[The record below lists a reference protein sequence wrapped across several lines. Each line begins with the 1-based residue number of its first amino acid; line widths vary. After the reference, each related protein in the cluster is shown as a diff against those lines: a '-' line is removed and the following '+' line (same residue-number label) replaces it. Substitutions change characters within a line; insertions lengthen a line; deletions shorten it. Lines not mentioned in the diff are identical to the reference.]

1 MHAPLVFRTGSVQ
14 AQPQPTAE
22 RVPPAL
28 GKYCRSAGCRAG
40 RRNASASAA
49 RSSGSKR
56 DIFRAPTGRPNPFR
70 DKVARRRR
78 FCPFPLVYEGTGAF
92 YPPRRRSRFA
102 RDRHPIC
109 RVAVV
114 PGSARLCSAPRA
126 GEKAIRTQHGFLLY
140 RDHPTSPGPTSCLLQ
155 GNEQHDTHTL
165 LLAYSESS
173 EGCAAW
179 RPEKAMLSC
188 RFRFPRVT
196 ATCLSCRPR
205 ISGCMHAAMWEDIW
219 PPWSRPAHAIASPSL
234 HADAVLP
241 ACPSGVRPALQRI
254 GATPAHQRGPGP
266 VACRISSGKPDS
278 VPHGR
283 YSCAADLD
291 WRRKICCLLVASSR
305 SPALQIT

>member
-14 AQPQPTAE
+14 ARAQAQPTAE

-28 GKYCRSAGCRAG
+28 GKYYRVGAG
-40 RRNASASAA
+40 RRCRRKRSAIEWEQ
-49 RSSGSKR
+49 R

-70 DKVARRRR
+70 DQVARRRR
-78 FCPFPLVYEGTGAF
+78 FCPFPLRLRRYRHFVSTSPAVPF
-92 YPPRRRSRFA
+92 CSRPPS
-102 RDRHPIC
+102 DMSPSS
-109 RVAVV
+109 
-114 PGSARLCSAPRA
+114 PARLDSALQPLLPEP
-126 GEKAIRTQHGFLLY
+126 EKKLSRTQHGFLLY
-140 RDHPTSPGPTSCLLQ
+140 REYPTSPGPTSCLLQ

-179 RPEKAMLSC
+179 RPGKATLSC
-188 RFRFPRVT
+188 RFPFRRVT

-305 SPALQIT
+305 RPALQIT